1 MKEYLEK
8 QVDGSYELVMRG
20 IVGRDGDI
28 EVPEGATYYA
38 IDSNLGIKKN
48 YFFRCPN
55 DAIWVD
61 SQWMSASFSVAGQTV
76 LWQRHIQP
84 EELPFIDDEPKYT
97 DDEVK
102 YMDENGQGRSQS
114 INDQYAEIEQ
124 VRQSGMKFD
133 SNKPRHSLLPKGA
146 VNSVIKVLEFGAK
159 KYTVIDFY
167 DRITIGRIIENRI
180 WLSMTS
186 VSSAEI
192 TKEFSPR
199 VVVQN
204 VIERS
209 SIKYLHALAVKK
221 RSLSQQKME
230 DVVLVTSL
238 KELPNALWNLKLD
251 KSISE
256 LTESHQILKKG
267 SERESEIDAVILN
280 TEKSKA
286 EIHVSETSRGT
297 DSLCRSM
304 SVFVSE
310 DALYAEAL
318 NVHTLTTT
326 IVQGNSETYFAV
338 SAIKLSD
345 CYKTLLILLEHYYSI
360 SININ
365 EIGTVVQD
373 ADNWQKVDNAE
384 ERYYN
389 AAMRHIDSWWNGEKC
404 DPETGSHHLAHA
416 ATNLFF
422 LMWFDNK

>member
-1 MKEYLEK
+1 MTQGVKN
-8 QVDGSYELVMRG
+8 
-20 IVGRDGDI
+20 
-28 EVPEGATYYA
+28 
-38 IDSNLGIKKN
+38 DSGKL
-48 YFFRCPN
+48 R
-55 DAIWVD
+55 
-61 SQWMSASFSVAGQTV
+61 M
-76 LWQRHIQP
+76 
-84 EELPFIDDEPKYT
+84 
-97 DDEVK
+97 
-102 YMDENGQGRSQS
+102 
-114 INDQYAEIEQ
+114 
-124 VRQSGMKFD
+124 
-133 SNKPRHSLLPKGA
+133 SLLPIEPLTE
-146 VNSVIKVLEFGAK
+146 VLTILEFGAK

-167 DRITIGRIIENRI
+167 DRTTIGRIIENRI

-251 KSISE
+251 KNISE

-365 EIGTVVQD
+365 EIGTVVQG
-373 ADNWQKVDNAE
+373 ADNWQKVDNART
-384 ERYYN
+384 RYFD
-389 AAMRHIDSWWNGEKC
+389 AAQRHILAWWQGEQTDSESGK
-404 DPETGSHHLAHA
+404 HHLAHA
-416 ATNLFF
+416 VCCLMF
-422 LMWFDNK
+422 LMWFDLVGGDDE